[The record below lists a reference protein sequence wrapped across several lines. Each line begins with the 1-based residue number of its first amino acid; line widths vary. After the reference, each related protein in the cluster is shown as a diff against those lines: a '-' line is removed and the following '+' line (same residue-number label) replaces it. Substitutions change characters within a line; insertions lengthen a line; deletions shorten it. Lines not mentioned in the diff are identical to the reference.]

1 MTIKTLIFRLKKR
14 KNYIKIKIILKQFQD
29 LKKIKIM
36 FKKNIFLKIIKFK
49 TKIICNAI

>member
-29 LKKIKIM
+29 LKKNQDYVQEKY
-36 FKKNIFLKIIKFK
+36 FLKNH
-49 TKIICNAI
+49 KI